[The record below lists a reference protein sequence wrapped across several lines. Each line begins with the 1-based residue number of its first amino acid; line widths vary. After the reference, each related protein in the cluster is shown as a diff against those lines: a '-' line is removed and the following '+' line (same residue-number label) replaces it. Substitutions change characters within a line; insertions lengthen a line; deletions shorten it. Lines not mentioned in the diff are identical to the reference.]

1 MDYGIFSSQALA
13 KMNFEIE
20 ICDVTLRDGEQ
31 APGVV
36 FGLDEKLEIATKL
49 DGIGVE
55 TIEAGFP
62 VVSTKEKDMVKSIA
76 GLRLDAKICALSR
89 AIFHDVDEA
98 LDCDVDEIGLFMAT
112 SDLHLKHKYH
122 RSFDEMM
129 ECALST
135 LEYARDNGLIVR
147 FAAEDST
154 RTDINVLKDFFK
166 KGEGHGANLLS
177 IADTVGALRPS
188 TAKYLVSEIKNVVST
203 PLCIHCHNDLGMAIA
218 NTLSAAEAGAFQ
230 LHTTVNG
237 IGERTGNAPLE
248 ELLVALN
255 VQYGVD
261 KYQASQSW
269 SPFQKRWRDIRGC
282 NYQKINL
289 SLGLMRSPTSREY
302 MLQQFLR
309 SRERTRLFPP
319 ELVGNKRRI
328 VVGKHTGKKA
338 LQYVIAELGYKLT
351 RDELCEVLEDVK
363 RRCELK
369 KSVSEE
375 ELENI
380 IRGVLYK

>member
-135 LEYARDNGLIVR
+135 LEYARDHGLIVR

-166 KGEGHGANLLS
+166 KGEEHGANLLS

-261 KYQASQSW
+261 KY
-269 SPFQKRWRDIRGC
+269 D
-282 NYQKINL
+282 L
-289 SLGLMRSPTSREY
+289 SKLVSLSKTVERHSRMQLPKNKPIVGLNAFSHESGIHVAAVLEEP
-302 MLQQFLR
+302 
-309 SRERTRLFPP
+309 RTYELFPP

-363 RRCELK
+363 RRCEVK

>member
-62 VVSTKEKDMVKSIA
+62 VVSTKEKDMIKSIA

-135 LEYARDNGLIVR
+135 LEYARDHGLIVR

-166 KGEGHGANLLS
+166 KGEEHGANLLS

-261 KYQASQSW
+261 KY
-269 SPFQKRWRDIRGC
+269 D
-282 NYQKINL
+282 L
-289 SLGLMRSPTSREY
+289 SKLVSLSKTVERYSRMQLPKNKPIVGLNAFSHESGIHVAAVLEEP
-302 MLQQFLR
+302 
-309 SRERTRLFPP
+309 RTYELFPP

-363 RRCELK
+363 RRCEVK

>member
-1 MDYGIFSSQALA
+1 MDYNIFSSLALG
-13 KMNFEIE
+13 KIDLNFE

-49 DGIGVE
+49 DEIGVE

-62 VVSTKEKDMVKSIA
+62 VVSTKEKVMVKRIA
-76 GLRLDAKICALSR
+76 NLGLDAKICCLSR

-98 LDCDVDEIGLFMAT
+98 LDCDVDTVGLFMAT
-112 SDLHLKHKYH
+112 SDLHLKYKYH

-135 LEYARDNGLIVR
+135 LEYAKDHGLAVR

-154 RTDINVLKDFFK
+154 RTDIDILKGFFK
-166 KGEGHGANLLS
+166 KGEEYGADYLS

-188 TAKYLVSEIKNVVST
+188 TAHYLVSEIKNVVRT

-248 ELLVALN
+248 ELLVALR
-255 VQYGVD
+255 VQYDVG
-261 KYQASQSW
+261 KYDLL
-269 SPFQKRWRDIRGC
+269 KLTT
-282 NYQKINL
+282 L
-289 SLGLMRSPTSREY
+289 SKTVERYSKMQLPKNKPIVGLNAFSHESGIHVAAVLEEP
-302 MLQQFLR
+302 
-309 SRERTRLFPP
+309 RTYELFPP

-338 LQYVIAELGYKLT
+338 LQYVIAELGYKPT
-351 RDELCEVLEDVK
+351 RDELCEILEGVK
-363 RRCELK
+363 RICEVK

-375 ELENI
+375 ELEDV

>member
-1 MDYGIFSSQALA
+1 MDYNIFSSQALG
-13 KMNFEIE
+13 KTDFDFE

-36 FGLDEKLEIATKL
+36 FGLDEKLDIATKL
-49 DGIGVE
+49 DEIGVE

-62 VVSTKEKDMVKSIA
+62 VVSTKEKVMVKRIA
-76 GLRLDAKICALSR
+76 NLGLDAKICCLAR

-98 LDCDVDEIGLFMAT
+98 LDCDVDTVGLFMAT
-112 SDLHLKHKYH
+112 SDLHLKYKYH

-135 LEYARDNGLIVR
+135 LEYAKDHGLVVR

-154 RTDINVLKDFFK
+154 RTDIEILKGFFK
-166 KGEGHGANLLS
+166 KGEEYGADYLS

-188 TAKYLVSEIKNVVST
+188 TAHYLVSEIKKVVRT

-248 ELLVALN
+248 ELLVALR
-255 VQYGVD
+255 VQY
-261 KYQASQSW
+261 
-269 SPFQKRWRDIRGC
+269 DIGG
-282 NYQKINL
+282 YDLLKLTTL
-289 SLGLMRSPTSREY
+289 SKTVERYSKMQLPKNKPIVGLNAFSHESGIHVAAVLEEP
-302 MLQQFLR
+302 
-309 SRERTRLFPP
+309 RTYELFPP

-338 LQYVIAELGYKLT
+338 LQYVIAELGYKPT
-351 RDELCEVLEDVK
+351 RDELCEILEGVK
-363 RRCELK
+363 RICEVK

-375 ELENI
+375 ELEGV

>member
-1 MDYGIFSSQALA
+1 MDYNIFSSLALG
-13 KMNFEIE
+13 KTDLDFE

-36 FGLDEKLEIATKL
+36 FGLEEKLEIATKL
-49 DGIGVE
+49 DEIGVE

-62 VVSTKEKDMVKSIA
+62 VVSTKEKIMVKRIA
-76 GLRLDAKICALSR
+76 NLGLDAKICCLSR

-98 LDCDVDEIGLFMAT
+98 LDCDVDTVGLFMAT
-112 SDLHLKHKYH
+112 SDLHLKYKYH

-135 LEYARDNGLIVR
+135 LEYAKDHGLIVR

-154 RTDINVLKDFFK
+154 RTDIDVLKGFFK
-166 KGEGHGANLLS
+166 KGEEYGADYLS

-188 TAKYLVSEIKNVVST
+188 TAHYLVSEIKNVVRT

-248 ELLVALN
+248 ELLVALH
-255 VQYGVD
+255 VQYDVGRYD
-261 KYQASQSW
+261 LLKLT
-269 SPFQKRWRDIRGC
+269 I
-282 NYQKINL
+282 L
-289 SLGLMRSPTSREY
+289 SKTVERYSRMQLPKNKPVVGLNAFSHESGIHVAAVLEEP
-302 MLQQFLR
+302 
-309 SRERTRLFPP
+309 RTYELFPP

-338 LQYVIAELGYKLT
+338 LQYVIAELGYKPT
-351 RDELCEVLEDVK
+351 RDELCEILEGVK
-363 RRCELK
+363 RICEVK

-375 ELENI
+375 ELEGV
-380 IRGVLYK
+380 IRGVLCK

>member
-1 MDYGIFSSQALA
+1 MDYNIFSSQALG
-13 KMNFEIE
+13 KIDFDCE

-31 APGVV
+31 TPGVV
-36 FGLDEKLEIATKL
+36 FGLDEKLDIATKL
-49 DGIGVE
+49 DEIGVE

-62 VVSTKEKDMVKSIA
+62 VVSTKEKVMVKRIA
-76 GLRLDAKICALSR
+76 NLGLDAKICCLAR

-98 LDCDVDEIGLFMAT
+98 LDCDVDTVGLFMAT
-112 SDLHLKHKYH
+112 SDLHLKYKYH
-122 RSFDEMM
+122 RSFNEMM

-135 LEYARDNGLIVR
+135 LEYAKDHGLVVR

-154 RTDINVLKDFFK
+154 RTDIEVLKDFFK
-166 KGEGHGANLLS
+166 KGEECGADYLS

-188 TAKYLVSEIKNVVST
+188 TAHFLVSEIKKAVRT

-248 ELLVALN
+248 ELLVALH
-255 VQYGVD
+255 VQYNIGRYDLLKLTTLSKTVERYSKMQLPKNKPIVGVN
-261 KYQASQSW
+261 AFSHESGIHVAAVLEE
-269 SPFQKRWRDIRGC
+269 P
-282 NYQKINL
+282 
-289 SLGLMRSPTSREY
+289 
-302 MLQQFLR
+302 
-309 SRERTRLFPP
+309 RTYELFPP

-338 LQYVIAELGYKLT
+338 LQYVIAELGYKPT
-351 RDELCEVLEDVK
+351 RDELCEILESVK
-363 RRCELK
+363 RICEVK

-375 ELENI
+375 ELESV
-380 IRGVLYK
+380 IREVLFK

>member
-1 MDYGIFSSQALA
+1 MDYNIFSSLALG
-13 KMNFEIE
+13 KTDLDFE

-36 FGLDEKLEIATKL
+36 FGLEEKLEIATKL
-49 DGIGVE
+49 DEIGVE

-62 VVSTKEKDMVKSIA
+62 VVSTKEKIMVKRIA
-76 GLRLDAKICALSR
+76 NLGLDAKICCLSR

-98 LDCDVDEIGLFMAT
+98 LDCDVDTVGLFMAT
-112 SDLHLKHKYH
+112 SDLHLKYKYH

-135 LEYARDNGLIVR
+135 LEYAKDHGLIVR

-154 RTDINVLKDFFK
+154 RTDIDVLKGFFK
-166 KGEGHGANLLS
+166 KGEEYGADYLS

-188 TAKYLVSEIKNVVST
+188 TARYLVSEIKNVVRT

-248 ELLVALN
+248 ELLVALH
-255 VQYGVD
+255 VQYDVG
-261 KYQASQSW
+261 KYDLL
-269 SPFQKRWRDIRGC
+269 KLTI
-282 NYQKINL
+282 L
-289 SLGLMRSPTSREY
+289 SKTVERYSRMQLPKNKPVVGLNAFSHESGIHVAAVLEEP
-302 MLQQFLR
+302 
-309 SRERTRLFPP
+309 RTYELFPP

-338 LQYVIAELGYKLT
+338 LQYVIAELGYKPT
-351 RDELCEVLEDVK
+351 RDELCEILEGVK
-363 RRCELK
+363 RICEVK

-375 ELENI
+375 ELEGV
-380 IRGVLYK
+380 IRGVLCK

>member
-1 MDYGIFSSQALA
+1 MDYGIFASQALG
-13 KMNFEIE
+13 KMDLEIE

-36 FGLDEKLEIATKL
+36 FGLDEKSEIATKL
-49 DGIGVE
+49 DEIGVE

-135 LEYARDNGLIVR
+135 LEYARDHGLIVR

-154 RTDINVLKDFFK
+154 RTDINILKDFFK
-166 KGEGHGANLLS
+166 KGEEHGANLLS

-188 TAKYLVSEIKNVVST
+188 TAKYLVTEIKNVVSK

-237 IGERTGNAPLE
+237 IGERTGNTPLE

-261 KYQASQSW
+261 KY
-269 SPFQKRWRDIRGC
+269 D
-282 NYQKINL
+282 L
-289 SLGLMRSPTSREY
+289 SKLVSLSKTVERYSRMQLPKNKPVVGLNAFSHESGIHVAAVLEEPQTYE
-302 MLQQFLR
+302 
-309 SRERTRLFPP
+309 LFPP
-319 ELVGNKRRI
+319 ELVGNKTRI

-363 RRCELK
+363 RRCEVK

-375 ELENI
+375 ELESI

>member
-1 MDYGIFSSQALA
+1 MDYGIFSSQALG
-13 KMNFEIE
+13 KMDLNIE

-49 DGIGVE
+49 DEIGIE

-76 GLRLDAKICALSR
+76 SLGLDAKICALSR

-98 LDCDVDEIGLFMAT
+98 LDCDVDAVGLFMAT

-122 RSFDEMM
+122 RSFNEMM

-135 LEYARDNGLIVR
+135 LEYAKDHGLIVR

-154 RTDINVLKDFFK
+154 RTDIDVLKDFFK
-166 KGEGHGANLLS
+166 KGEEHGANFLS

-188 TAKYLVSEIKNVVST
+188 TARYLVSEIKNVIST

-248 ELLVALN
+248 ELLVALH
-255 VQYGVD
+255 VQYGIV
-261 KYQASQSW
+261 KY
-269 SPFQKRWRDIRGC
+269 D
-282 NYQKINL
+282 L
-289 SLGLMRSPTSREY
+289 SKLVTLSKTVERYSRMQLPKNKPIVGLNAFSHESGIHVAAVLEEP
-302 MLQQFLR
+302 
-309 SRERTRLFPP
+309 RTYELFPP

-351 RDELCEVLEDVK
+351 RDELCEILEGVK
-363 RRCELK
+363 RICEVK

-375 ELENI
+375 ELESI

>member
-1 MDYGIFSSQALA
+1 MDYGIFASQALA

-135 LEYARDNGLIVR
+135 LEYARDHGLIVR

-166 KGEGHGANLLS
+166 KGEEHGANLLS

-261 KYQASQSW
+261 KY
-269 SPFQKRWRDIRGC
+269 D
-282 NYQKINL
+282 L
-289 SLGLMRSPTSREY
+289 SKLVSLSKTVERYSRMQLPKNKPIVGLNAFSHESGIHVAAVLEEP
-302 MLQQFLR
+302 
-309 SRERTRLFPP
+309 RTYELFPP

-363 RRCELK
+363 RRCEVK

-375 ELENI
+375 ELEII

>member
-1 MDYGIFSSQALA
+1 MDYNIFSSLALG
-13 KMNFEIE
+13 KTDLDFE

-49 DGIGVE
+49 DEIGVE

-62 VVSTKEKDMVKSIA
+62 VVSTKEKVMVKRIA
-76 GLRLDAKICALSR
+76 NLGLDAKICCLSR

-98 LDCDVDEIGLFMAT
+98 LDCDVDTVGLFMAT
-112 SDLHLKHKYH
+112 SDLHLKYKYH

-135 LEYARDNGLIVR
+135 LEYAKDHGLVVR

-154 RTDINVLKDFFK
+154 RTDIEILKGFFK
-166 KGEGHGANLLS
+166 KGEDYGADYLS

-188 TAKYLVSEIKNVVST
+188 TAHYLVSEIKNVVRT

-248 ELLVALN
+248 ELLVALR
-255 VQYGVD
+255 VQYDVGRYD
-261 KYQASQSW
+261 LLKLTT
-269 SPFQKRWRDIRGC
+269 
-282 NYQKINL
+282 L
-289 SLGLMRSPTSREY
+289 SKTVERYSKMQLPKNKPIVGLNAFSHESGIHVAAVLEEP
-302 MLQQFLR
+302 
-309 SRERTRLFPP
+309 RTYELFPP

-338 LQYVIAELGYKLT
+338 LQYVIAELGYKPT
-351 RDELCEVLEDVK
+351 RDELCEILEGVK
-363 RRCELK
+363 RICEVK

-375 ELENI
+375 ELEGV

>member
-1 MDYGIFSSQALA
+1 MDYNIFSSLALG
-13 KMNFEIE
+13 KTDLDFE

-36 FGLDEKLEIATKL
+36 FGLEEKLEIATKL
-49 DGIGVE
+49 DEIGVE

-62 VVSTKEKDMVKSIA
+62 VVSTKEKIMVKRIA
-76 GLRLDAKICALSR
+76 NLGLDAKICCLSR

-98 LDCDVDEIGLFMAT
+98 LDCDVDTVGLFMAT
-112 SDLHLKHKYH
+112 SDLHLKYKYH

-135 LEYARDNGLIVR
+135 LEYAKDHGLIVR

-154 RTDINVLKDFFK
+154 RTDIDVLKGFFK
-166 KGEGHGANLLS
+166 KGEEYGADYLS

-188 TAKYLVSEIKNVVST
+188 TARYLVSEIKNVVRT

-248 ELLVALN
+248 ELLVALH
-255 VQYGVD
+255 VQYDVGRYD
-261 KYQASQSW
+261 LLKLT
-269 SPFQKRWRDIRGC
+269 I
-282 NYQKINL
+282 L
-289 SLGLMRSPTSREY
+289 SKTVERYSRMQLPKNKPVVGLNAFSHESGIHVAAVLEEP
-302 MLQQFLR
+302 
-309 SRERTRLFPP
+309 RTYELFPP

-338 LQYVIAELGYKLT
+338 LQYVIAELGYKPT
-351 RDELCEVLEDVK
+351 RDELCEILEGVK
-363 RRCELK
+363 RICEVK

-375 ELENI
+375 ELEGV
-380 IRGVLYK
+380 IRGVLCK

>member
-1 MDYGIFSSQALA
+1 MDYNIFSSLALG
-13 KMNFEIE
+13 KTDLDFE

-36 FGLDEKLEIATKL
+36 FGLEEKLEIATKL
-49 DGIGVE
+49 DEIGVE

-62 VVSTKEKDMVKSIA
+62 VVSTKEKIMVKRIA
-76 GLRLDAKICALSR
+76 NLGLDAKICCLSR

-98 LDCDVDEIGLFMAT
+98 LDCDVDTVGLFMAT
-112 SDLHLKHKYH
+112 SDLHLKYKYH

-135 LEYARDNGLIVR
+135 LEYAKDHGLIVR

-154 RTDINVLKDFFK
+154 RTDIDVLKGFFK
-166 KGEGHGANLLS
+166 KGEEYGADYLS

-188 TAKYLVSEIKNVVST
+188 TAHYLVSEIKNVVRT

-218 NTLSAAEAGAFQ
+218 NTLSAAEAGVFQ

-248 ELLVALN
+248 ELLVALH
-255 VQYGVD
+255 VQYDVGRYD
-261 KYQASQSW
+261 LLKLT
-269 SPFQKRWRDIRGC
+269 I
-282 NYQKINL
+282 L
-289 SLGLMRSPTSREY
+289 SKTVERYSRMQLPKNKPVVGLNAFSHESGIHVAAVLEEP
-302 MLQQFLR
+302 
-309 SRERTRLFPP
+309 RTYELFPP

-338 LQYVIAELGYKLT
+338 LQYVIAELGYKPT
-351 RDELCEVLEDVK
+351 RDELCEILEGVK
-363 RRCELK
+363 RICEVK

-375 ELENI
+375 ELEGV
-380 IRGVLYK
+380 IRGVLCK

>member
-1 MDYGIFSSQALA
+1 MDYGIFSSQALG
-13 KMNFEIE
+13 KMQLEIE

-49 DGIGVE
+49 DEIGVE

-62 VVSTKEKDMVKSIA
+62 VVSTKEKGMVKSIA
-76 GLRLDAKICALSR
+76 SLRLDAKICALSR
-89 AIFHDVDEA
+89 AILHDVDEA
-98 LDCDVDEIGLFMAT
+98 LDCDVDTIGLFMAT

-122 RSFDEMM
+122 RSFDEML

-135 LEYARDNGLIVR
+135 LEYARDHGLIVR

-166 KGEGHGANLLS
+166 KGEEHGANLLS

-188 TAKYLVSEIKNVVST
+188 TAQYLVSEIKNIIST

-230 LHTTVNG
+230 LHTTING

-255 VQYGVD
+255 IQYGVD
-261 KYQASQSW
+261 KY
-269 SPFQKRWRDIRGC
+269 D
-282 NYQKINL
+282 L
-289 SLGLMRSPTSREY
+289 SKLVSLSKTVERYSRMQLPKNKPIVGLNAFSHESGIHVAAVLEEPQTYE
-302 MLQQFLR
+302 
-309 SRERTRLFPP
+309 LFPP

-351 RDELCEVLEDVK
+351 RDELCEVLEEVK
-363 RRCELK
+363 RICEVK

-375 ELENI
+375 ELESI

>member
-1 MDYGIFSSQALA
+1 MDYGIFSSQALG
-13 KMNFEIE
+13 KMDLNIE

-49 DGIGVE
+49 DEIGIE

-76 GLRLDAKICALSR
+76 SLGLDAKICALSR

-98 LDCDVDEIGLFMAT
+98 LDCDVDAVGLFMAT

-135 LEYARDNGLIVR
+135 LEYAKDHGLIVR

-154 RTDINVLKDFFK
+154 RTDIDVLKGFFK
-166 KGEGHGANLLS
+166 KGEEHGANFLS

-188 TAKYLVSEIKNVVST
+188 TARYLVSEIKNVIST

-248 ELLVALN
+248 ELLVALH
-255 VQYGVD
+255 VQYGIV
-261 KYQASQSW
+261 KY
-269 SPFQKRWRDIRGC
+269 D
-282 NYQKINL
+282 L
-289 SLGLMRSPTSREY
+289 SKLVTLSKTVERYSRMQLPKNKPIVGLNAFSHESGIHVAAVLEEP
-302 MLQQFLR
+302 
-309 SRERTRLFPP
+309 RTYELFPP

-363 RRCELK
+363 RRCEVK

-375 ELENI
+375 ELESI

>member
-1 MDYGIFSSQALA
+1 MDYNIFSSLALG
-13 KMNFEIE
+13 KTDLDFE

-62 VVSTKEKDMVKSIA
+62 VVSTKEKVMVKRIA
-76 GLRLDAKICALSR
+76 NLGLDAKICCLSR

-98 LDCDVDEIGLFMAT
+98 LDCDVDTVGLFMAT
-112 SDLHLKHKYH
+112 SDLHLKYKYH
-122 RSFDEMM
+122 RSFNEMM
-129 ECALST
+129 DCALST
-135 LEYARDNGLIVR
+135 LEYAKDHGLEVR

-154 RTDINVLKDFFK
+154 RTDIDILKSFFK
-166 KGEGHGANLLS
+166 KGEEYGADYLS

-188 TAKYLVSEIKNVVST
+188 TAHYLVSEIKNVVRT

-248 ELLVALN
+248 ELLVALR
-255 VQYGVD
+255 VQYDVGRYD
-261 KYQASQSW
+261 LLKLTA
-269 SPFQKRWRDIRGC
+269 
-282 NYQKINL
+282 L
-289 SLGLMRSPTSREY
+289 SKTVERYSRMQLPKNKPIVGLNAFSHESGIHVAAVLEEP
-302 MLQQFLR
+302 
-309 SRERTRLFPP
+309 RTYELFPP

-338 LQYVIAELGYKLT
+338 LQYVIAELGYKPT
-351 RDELCEVLEDVK
+351 RDELCEILEGVK
-363 RRCELK
+363 RICEVK

-375 ELENI
+375 ELEGV
-380 IRGVLYK
+380 IREVLYK

>member
-1 MDYGIFSSQALA
+1 MDYGIFASQALG
-13 KMNFEIE
+13 KMDLEIE

-49 DGIGVE
+49 DEIGVE

-76 GLRLDAKICALSR
+76 SLRLDAKICALSR

-135 LEYARDNGLIVR
+135 LEYARDHGLIVR

-154 RTDINVLKDFFK
+154 RTDINILKDFFK
-166 KGEGHGANLLS
+166 KGEEHGANLLS

-237 IGERTGNAPLE
+237 IGERTGNTPLE

-255 VQYGVD
+255 VQYDVD
-261 KYQASQSW
+261 KY
-269 SPFQKRWRDIRGC
+269 D
-282 NYQKINL
+282 L
-289 SLGLMRSPTSREY
+289 SKLVSLSKTVERYSRMQLPKNKPIVGLNAFSHESGIHVAAVLEEP
-302 MLQQFLR
+302 
-309 SRERTRLFPP
+309 RTYELFPP
-319 ELVGNKRRI
+319 ELVGNKTRI

-363 RRCELK
+363 RRCEVK

-375 ELENI
+375 ELESI

>member
-1 MDYGIFSSQALA
+1 
-13 KMNFEIE
+13 
-20 ICDVTLRDGEQ
+20 
-31 APGVV
+31 
-36 FGLDEKLEIATKL
+36 
-49 DGIGVE
+49 
-55 TIEAGFP
+55 
-62 VVSTKEKDMVKSIA
+62 
-76 GLRLDAKICALSR
+76 
-89 AIFHDVDEA
+89 
-98 LDCDVDEIGLFMAT
+98 MAT
-112 SDLHLKHKYH
+112 SDLHLKYKYH

-135 LEYARDNGLIVR
+135 LEYAKDHGLIVR

-154 RTDINVLKDFFK
+154 RTDIDILKGFFK
-166 KGEGHGANLLS
+166 KGEDYGADYLS

-188 TAKYLVSEIKNVVST
+188 TAHYLVSEIKNVVRT

-248 ELLVALN
+248 ELLVALR
-255 VQYGVD
+255 VQYDVGRYD
-261 KYQASQSW
+261 LLELTT
-269 SPFQKRWRDIRGC
+269 
-282 NYQKINL
+282 L
-289 SLGLMRSPTSREY
+289 SKTVERYSKMQLPKNKPIVGLNAFSHESGIHVAAVLEEP
-302 MLQQFLR
+302 
-309 SRERTRLFPP
+309 RTYELFPP

-338 LQYVIAELGYKLT
+338 LQYVIAELGYKPT
-351 RDELCEVLEDVK
+351 RDELCEILEGVK
-363 RRCELK
+363 RICEVK

-375 ELENI
+375 ELEGV

>member
-135 LEYARDNGLIVR
+135 LEYARDHGLIVR

-166 KGEGHGANLLS
+166 KGEEHGANLLS

-261 KYQASQSW
+261 KY
-269 SPFQKRWRDIRGC
+269 D
-282 NYQKINL
+282 L
-289 SLGLMRSPTSREY
+289 SKLVSLSKTVERYSRMQLPKNKPIVGLNAFSHESGIHVAAVLEEP
-302 MLQQFLR
+302 
-309 SRERTRLFPP
+309 RTYELFPP

-363 RRCELK
+363 RRCEVK

-375 ELENI
+375 DLENI

>member
-1 MDYGIFSSQALA
+1 MDYNIFSSLALG
-13 KMNFEIE
+13 KTDLDFE

-49 DGIGVE
+49 DEIGVE

-62 VVSTKEKDMVKSIA
+62 VVSTKEKIMVKRIA
-76 GLRLDAKICALSR
+76 NLGLDAKICCLSR

-98 LDCDVDEIGLFMAT
+98 LDCDVDTVGLFMAT
-112 SDLHLKHKYH
+112 SDLHLKYKYH

-135 LEYARDNGLIVR
+135 LEYAKDHGLIVR

-154 RTDINVLKDFFK
+154 RTDIDVLKGFFK
-166 KGEGHGANLLS
+166 KGEEYGADYLS

-188 TAKYLVSEIKNVVST
+188 TAHYLVSEIKNVVRT

-248 ELLVALN
+248 ELLVALH
-255 VQYGVD
+255 VQYDVGGYD
-261 KYQASQSW
+261 LL
-269 SPFQKRWRDIRGC
+269 RLTT
-282 NYQKINL
+282 L
-289 SLGLMRSPTSREY
+289 SKTVERYSRMQLPKNKPVVGLNAFSHESGIHVAAVLEEP
-302 MLQQFLR
+302 
-309 SRERTRLFPP
+309 RTYELFPP

-338 LQYVIAELGYKLT
+338 LQYVIAELGYKPT
-351 RDELCEVLEDVK
+351 RDELCAILEGVK
-363 RRCELK
+363 RICEVK

-375 ELENI
+375 ELEGVI
-380 IRGVLYK
+380 KEVLYK

>member
-1 MDYGIFSSQALA
+1 MDYNIFSSLALG
-13 KMNFEIE
+13 KTDLDLE

-49 DGIGVE
+49 DEIGVE

-62 VVSTKEKDMVKSIA
+62 VVSTKEKVMVKRIA
-76 GLRLDAKICALSR
+76 NLGLDAKICCLSR

-98 LDCDVDEIGLFMAT
+98 LDCDVDTVGLFMAT
-112 SDLHLKHKYH
+112 SDLHLKYKYH

-135 LEYARDNGLIVR
+135 LEYAKDHGLIVR

-154 RTDINVLKDFFK
+154 RTDIDILKGFFK
-166 KGEGHGANLLS
+166 KGEEYGADYLS
-177 IADTVGALRPS
+177 VADTVGALRPS
-188 TAKYLVSEIKNVVST
+188 TAYYLVSEIKNVVRT

-248 ELLVALN
+248 ELLVALR
-255 VQYGVD
+255 VQYDVD
-261 KYQASQSW
+261 RYDLLKLTT
-269 SPFQKRWRDIRGC
+269 
-282 NYQKINL
+282 L
-289 SLGLMRSPTSREY
+289 SKTVERYSKMQLPKNKPVVGLNAFSHESGIHVAAVLEEP
-302 MLQQFLR
+302 
-309 SRERTRLFPP
+309 RTYELFPP

-338 LQYVIAELGYKLT
+338 LQYVIAELGYKPT
-351 RDELCEVLEDVK
+351 RDELCEILEGVK
-363 RRCELK
+363 RICEVK

-375 ELENI
+375 ELVGV